1 MEIRSVQ
8 VSGSKKQGH
17 RKSSVWFFLGGGGW
31 DAVSLEQAETLSPM
45 AQPLLAGLSYR
56 GARSRHHSSYPQL
69 PLLPSDSCLDL
80 PAFQWHSGGRPLA
93 LLDVQPVFSDLC
105 AFVHAVPPS

>member
-17 RKSSVWFFLGGGGW
+17 RKSSVWCFLGW
-31 DAVSLEQAETLSPM
+31 DAVSLEQVETLSPM
-45 AQPLLAGLSYR
+45 AQPLLTGLSYR

-80 PAFQWHSGGRPLA
+80 PACWWHSGARPLA
-93 LLDVQPVFSDLC
+93 LLDVQSVSSDLC
-105 AFVHAVPPS
+105 AFGHAVPSS